1 MHPLVQ
7 GMVSAGEDSP
17 PREQFYRNEIS
28 NLFFSFLVLPLTSFL
43 GVIFVIILELSRLN
57 SVSQNSSLRLT
68 WKYYILQLY
77 FFLTNKVSAK
87 NNSQQQEYISRGIL
101 LSSDRIFEIFWLR
114 TKKMSL
120 LHSRALKILT
130 PTRRAPG
137 EEKNVWGFSPIIR
150 PEVRAKIRVYF
161 KIRARGEQGGGKEM
175 VLWKSVHPFLNPS
188 VWWQMVSRL
197 VTWHFELDL
206 IMRRI
211 IEQVRNRVS
220 RPSNVNLWHLS
231 DISCKGCRPKSLF
244 RALDTKRIDLA
255 ARVKKKT
262 QFIDIR

>member
-1 MHPLVQ
+1 
-7 GMVSAGEDSP
+7 MVSADSP

-28 NLFFSFLVLPLTSFL
+28 KLLFTTPFFFFFFSYRLRSVFL
-43 GVIFVIILELSRLN
+43 GIILESFLFLY
-57 SVSQNSSLRLT
+57 SLYG
-68 WKYYILQLY
+68 KILE
-77 FFLTNKVSAK
+77 FFLQRIASTKKEFSTRNTC
-87 NNSQQQEYISRGIL
+87 ISPRDII
-101 LSSDRIFEIFWLR
+101 LSSKWSYLKNILVKYKK
-114 TKKMSL
+114 KKMSLL

-130 PTRRAPG
+130 PTREERSTWGGKKISESFHPSVRKSAPRF
-137 EEKNVWGFSPIIR
+137 VF
-150 PEVRAKIRVYF
+150 YF

-175 VLWKSVHPFLNPS
+175 VPGPVHPFLNPS

-211 IEQVRNRVS
+211 IEQPRNRVC

-244 RALDTKRIDLA
+244 RGLDTRIDRHA
-255 ARVKKKT
+255 
-262 QFIDIR
+262 

>member
-1 MHPLVQ
+1 MLSSVAPQVARETDSCEKVQEHEGMCMHPLVQ

-68 WKYYILQLY
+68 WKNYIFQLY

-114 TKKMSL
+114 TKKNVTSPL
-120 LHSRALKILT
+120 SCTKNSH
-130 PTRRAPG
+130 PY
-137 EEKNVWGFSPIIR
+137 EKSTW
-150 PEVRAKIRVYF
+150 
-161 KIRARGEQGGGKEM
+161 GGK
-175 VLWKSVHPFLNPS
+175 
-188 VWWQMVSRL
+188 
-197 VTWHFELDL
+197 
-206 IMRRI
+206 
-211 IEQVRNRVS
+211 
-220 RPSNVNLWHLS
+220 
-231 DISCKGCRPKSLF
+231 KSL
-244 RALDTKRIDLA
+244 
-255 ARVKKKT
+255 RVFT
-262 QFIDIR
+262 HHPSGSQSQDSCLF

>member
-1 MHPLVQ
+1 MH
-7 GMVSAGEDSP
+7 ASP
-17 PREQFYRNEIS
+17 GARDGQRGRGLTPSRTVLSKRNFQFVLFLSCSSSHFVFRGNNFGIIS
-28 NLFFSFLVLPLTSFL
+28 IEF
-43 GVIFVIILELSRLN
+43 
-57 SVSQNSSLRLT
+57 VSQNSSLRLT
-68 WKYYILQLY
+68 WKNYILQLY

-231 DISCKGCRPKSLF
+231 DISCKGWRPKSLF

>member
-1 MHPLVQ
+1 MTVSLKYFGCVQ
-7 GMVSAGEDSP
+7 
-17 PREQFYRNEIS
+17 
-28 NLFFSFLVLPLTSFL
+28 
-43 GVIFVIILELSRLN
+43 
-57 SVSQNSSLRLT
+57 
-68 WKYYILQLY
+68 
-77 FFLTNKVSAK
+77 
-87 NNSQQQEYISRGIL
+87 
-101 LSSDRIFEIFWLR
+101 
-114 TKKMSL
+114 KKMSL

-137 EEKNVWGFSPIIR
+137 EEKNLRGFSPIIR